1 MHGAP
6 PGFMDQVNM
15 LFGGGFGPPG
25 NMQVDPSLIEN
36 LFGPGAAQ
44 GFANANMTPQAQ
56 TRREGEPI
64 ATSKSTYRSL
74 PRVKVT
80 AYDIEKNESNECSI
94 CLDELVLGQPA
105 LRIPCGHL
113 FHEDCIEDWLKK
125 SNECPVCR
133 FELPTDD
140 AQYEEG
146 RRARMADRKIRLS
159 KEDIKVK
166 SAQELRRFAQFLK
179 IDIKGCLEKAEIV
192 DRIAASGQV
201 EIVEGRENVAP
212 SSLFDYANGNHSDM
226 RAPEYQWDDV
236 NMGTGPQ
243 EATSSTSP
251 PDAPEKWSS
260 SDATMSDA
268 PQPAT
273 TAPTPAAPPL
283 RGQSVSQLRQ
293 LARQLGVSLDGCI
306 EKADIVQ
313 RISEAPGYRN
323 L

>member
-1 MHGAP
+1 MPGGPP
-6 PGFMDQVNM
+6 PGNIMEM
-15 LFGGGFGPPG
+15 LFGGGLGPG
-25 NMQVDPSLIEN
+25 QMHVDETLIHN

-44 GFANANMTPQAQ
+44 GFANASPTPPAQ
-56 TRREGEPI
+56 TRREGAPI

-94 CLDELVLGQPA
+94 CLDELVLGSPA

-159 KEDIKVK
+159 KEDIAVK

-179 IDIKGCLEKAEIV
+179 IDITGCLEKAEIV
-192 DRIAASGQV
+192 ERIASSGQV
-201 EIVEGRENVAP
+201 EIVEGRENVTNP
-212 SSLFDYANGNHSDM
+212 SLFDYANGNHSDM
-226 RAPEYQWDDV
+226 RPPEYQWGSGEDV
-236 NMGTGPQ
+236 NM
-243 EATSSTSP
+243 ST
-251 PDAPEKWSS
+251 APE
-260 SDATMSDA
+260 ARA
-268 PQPAT
+268 PEPQT
-273 TAPTPAAPPL
+273 TAPTAATPPL
-283 RGQSVSQLRQ
+283 KGQSVSQLRQ
-293 LARQLGVSLDGCI
+293 LARQLGVSLDGCL
-306 EKADIVQ
+306 EKADIIQ
-313 RISEAPGYRN
+313 RISEAPGYRH
-323 L
+323 